1 MPLTADLPA
10 LDRLLDPAPLA
21 LETGYERLPNG
32 VLHVACRTDMPRCR
46 GEMLEW
52 WFRFRPNTQHYV
64 WWHPVDHVCS
74 EWLEVREGTHIGS
87 IHRVEERFGASP
99 VRQLLIQLREPAE
112 FFSAAA
118 LQQARAAGQ
127 LSGLVC
133 GRGGES
139 WDAPRD
145 AEGRV
150 LGSRLV
156 HIGRDTDWGLALRSH
171 FYLGWDLP
179 AAGRSAADIGTLIPD
194 AVGPALLA
202 HCYNEF
208 SLLAR
213 FLPSLFIAE
222 NRAERPVAL
231 PW

>member
-1 MPLTADLPA
+1 MNFPPD
-10 LDRLLDPAPLA
+10 LDRLLQPAPLP
-21 LETGYERLPNG
+21 LEMGYQRLPNG

-52 WFRFRPNTQHYV
+52 WFRFRPNTQHYT
-64 WWHPVDHVCS
+64 WWHPADHVSS
-74 EWLEVREGTHIGS
+74 EWLEAREGTHIGS
-87 IHRVEERFGASP
+87 IHQVEERFGAGP
-99 VRQLLIQLREPAE
+99 AKQLLIQLRDPEE

-118 LQQARAAGQ
+118 LQAARAAGHV
-127 LSGLVC
+127 SGLIC

-139 WDAPRD
+139 WQAPRD

-150 LGSRLV
+150 LGTRLFHV
-156 HIGRDTDWGLALRSH
+156 ARDTDWGCALRSH

-179 AAGRSAADIGTLIPD
+179 AAGRSAAEVAALLPD
-194 AVGPALLA
+194 PVGPALLT
-202 HCYNEF
+202 HCYSEF
-208 SLLAR
+208 SYLAR

-222 NRAERPVAL
+222 NRVERPVPL